1 MEERLVRFAFDR
13 AEAGQSADVVE
24 ATHARIFHTPV
35 RDASARVRAAE
46 THAAQSEFFYILS
59 GQATVRRND
68 ERFTVGP
75 GEAIM
80 HPPGEAHQIRNT
92 GTEELRY
99 LLIADN
105 PPLDPCIYPDSGKA
119 QLLVPG
125 GKTMVRYTTA
135 DDLDYF
141 DCGE

>member
-1 MEERLVRFAFDR
+1 M
-13 AEAGQSADVVE
+13 
-24 ATHARIFHTPV
+24 
-35 RDASARVRAAE
+35 
-46 THAAQSEFFYILS
+46 
-59 GQATVRRND
+59 RRND